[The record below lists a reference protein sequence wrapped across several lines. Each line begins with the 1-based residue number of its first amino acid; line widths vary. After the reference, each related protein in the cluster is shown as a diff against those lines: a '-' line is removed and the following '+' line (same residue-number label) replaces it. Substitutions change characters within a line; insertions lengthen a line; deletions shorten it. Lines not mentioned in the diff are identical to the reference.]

1 MQSLHPRLTDIQKQQ
16 TNARTAYE
24 SEKSIIENRGSG
36 LLNVISE
43 IKISAANAGII
54 ADAVSRGQTTGMG
67 ESMLSDQPTT
77 LDAIEEET
85 DLWSLPKVLSN
96 HALHLREKHPDSSR
110 EVHLRQPPRN
120 AATCGSQRPMVAPI
134 PSPLAVRLPR
144 YTRAPKTDSDG

>member
-96 HALHLREKHPDSSR
+96 HAIHL
-110 EVHLRQPPRN
+110 
-120 AATCGSQRPMVAPI
+120 
-134 PSPLAVRLPR
+134 
-144 YTRAPKTDSDG
+144 